1 MFSGFL
7 RSGRLAGGRVAAR
20 TVSLVVPFMLVG
32 GGRLFGQETV
42 PDPSKHI
49 IGATAII
56 AEATSG
62 ISFPARIDTGAR
74 SCSLHVADVK
84 IEDESPRRLR
94 NIGKKISFV
103 LTGEDGKSATV
114 ETTIAGAVVVKS
126 GVVQDGKYDRRY
138 KVRLTLKWKDFVK
151 EVLVT
156 LNDRTD
162 MTYPLLI
169 GRNFLHGDFLVDV
182 AQKEVK

>member
-1 MFSGFL
+1 MFLGFL
-7 RSGRLAGGRVAAR
+7 ESRRSPGHRSAACR
-20 TVSLVVPFMLVG
+20 VSLVVPFMLMGAGPVWS
-32 GGRLFGQETV
+32 EEIV
-42 PDPSKHI
+42 PDPSKHV
-49 IGATAII
+49 IGATAMIT
-56 AEATSG
+56 ETTTG
-62 ISFPARIDTGAR
+62 ISFPARIDTGAK
-74 SCSLHVADVK
+74 SCSLHVEEVT

-94 NIGKKISFV
+94 NIGKKITFV
-103 LTGEDGKSATV
+103 LKGEDGKTAKV

-126 GVVQDGKYDRRY
+126 GVVQDGEYDRRY
-138 KVRLTLKWKDFVK
+138 KVRLTLKWRDFAK

-182 AQKEVK
+182 SHKEVD